1 MIVPALNATLTL
13 LLPMAVL
20 FVAVWR
26 RSSRLGEPMPWIYYL
41 FFFSGFPALIYQ
53 IVWERALFTLY
64 GVNIESVTVVVTGF
78 LLGLGLG
85 SLVGGFLSR
94 ISGRPLLALFG
105 VAELST
111 AIYGLFSLRLL
122 HEVGRYTAG
131 ISLFGTTAIS
141 FTLLLIPTML
151 MGSTLPM
158 LVAYSVRRSRNVGGS
173 LGLLYFVNTLGSATA
188 CFLAGAIVMALLG
201 QAGSVA
207 AGAAINATVGIAAL
221 AVYCLHRTQPVQ
233 SPTAQSS
240 VATDAVH
247 DESSAMLSL
256 PVAAIFVG
264 ISGFIALAYEI
275 LWYRLFS
282 FSSGSSAKVFA
293 YLLGAYLLGI
303 AIGGLVAHDLTS
315 GTSSDRS
322 RAQYLRLIAWF
333 VVLANVAGFVAAP
346 VMGLA
351 AQYLSVSFVLVIVAL
366 GAALLG
372 ATFPLISHITIAN
385 DHRAGYGISLL
396 YFSNIVGSALG
407 SFIVGFVLMNFWGVR
422 DISVFL
428 VVLGLAL
435 GISLLVVGG
444 TSRREVYSALVG
456 GGAICV
462 AVLVLANPLFHD
474 LYERLLFKSGYH
486 SHESFGHL
494 VENRSGVIAVSQQGK
509 VFGGGVYDG
518 WFNVDPVHDVN
529 GVFRIYALSSF
540 HPLPREVLMIGLSS
554 GSWAQIVAN
563 DPEVQS
569 EKIIE
574 INPGYLPLIPQYP
587 QVSSLLGN
595 PKVDIIIDDGRR
607 WLLANPN
614 ARYDAILMN
623 TTFNW
628 REHATNL
635 LSVEFLKMARQ
646 HLLPGGVL
654 FYNTTSSPEVLLTG
668 VSVFPYGLRVGNF
681 LAVSDSPIVVNSDRF
696 EKKLRDY
703 RIDGKLVFDLENPEA
718 SLRFH
723 EMLAMTHNFN
733 TDDSLDSPSMEYAAS
748 IRARC
753 RGSRIIT
760 DDNMGTEWKR

>member
-1 MIVPALNATLTL
+1 VSALSATVSLFFL
-13 LLPMAVL
+13 IAGLFIAVR
-20 FVAVWR
+20 R
-26 RSSRLGEPMPWIYYL
+26 RSSRLGESMPWIYYL

-53 IVWERALFTLY
+53 IVWERALFALY
-64 GVNIESVTVVVTGF
+64 GVNVESVTVVVTGF

-94 ISGRPLLALFG
+94 ISGMPLLALFG
-105 VAELST
+105 VAELGT
-111 AIYGLFSLRLL
+111 AAYGLFSLRLF
-122 HEVGRYTAG
+122 HHVGQYTAG
-131 ISLFGTTAIS
+131 TSLFGTTAIS
-141 FTLLLIPTML
+141 FALLLIPTML

-158 LVAYSVRRSRNVGGS
+158 LVTYSVRRSRNVGGS

-188 CFLAGAIVMALLG
+188 CFLAAAVIMALLG
-201 QAGSVA
+201 QSGSVA
-207 AGAAINATVGIAAL
+207 MGAALNATVGIGALVVHYLRREESARPSAADL
-221 AVYCLHRTQPVQ
+221 VAVE
-233 SPTAQSS
+233 A
-240 VATDAVH
+240 AH
-247 DESSAMLSL
+247 DVSAGMLSL

-264 ISGFIALAYEI
+264 ASGFIALAYEI

-282 FSSGSSAKVFA
+282 FWSGSDARVFA
-293 YLLGAYLLGI
+293 YLLGAYLAGI
-303 AIGGLVAHDLTS
+303 AAGGLVAHDLTNRAA
-315 GTSSDRS
+315 SDRS
-322 RAQYLRLIAWF
+322 KRQYLRLIAWF
-333 VVLANVAGFVAAP
+333 VVLANLAGFIAAP
-346 VMGLA
+346 AMGLA
-351 AQYLSVSFVLVIVAL
+351 APHLSVSFVLVIVAL
-366 GAALLG
+366 GAALLA

-385 DHRAGYGISLL
+385 DKRAGYGISLL

-428 VVLGLAL
+428 VLLGVAL
-435 GISLLVVGG
+435 GISVLVAGG
-444 TSRREVYSALVG
+444 PSRREMYRALAG

-462 AVLVLANPLFHD
+462 AVFVLANPLFND
-474 LYERLLFKSGYH
+474 LYEKLLFKRDYH
-486 SHESFGHL
+486 SHESFSHL
-494 VENRSGVIAVSQQGK
+494 VENRSGVIAVSQQGM

-540 HPLPREVLMIGLSS
+540 HPVPRKVLMIGLSS

-563 DPEVQS
+563 DPELQS

-574 INPGYLPLIPQYP
+574 INAGYLPLIPQYSE
-587 QVSSLLGN
+587 VSSLLRN

-614 ARYDAILMN
+614 SKYDAILMN
-623 TTFNW
+623 TSFNW
-628 REHATNL
+628 REHMTNL

-654 FYNTTSSPEVLLTG
+654 FYNTTGSPEVLLTG
-668 VSVFPYGLRVGNF
+668 VTVFPYGLRVGNF
-681 LAVSDSPIVVNSDRF
+681 LALSDSPIVVNSDRF

-718 SLRFH
+718 SARFRG
-723 EMLAMTHNFN
+723 MIAMTHNFN
-733 TDDSLDSPSMEYAAS
+733 TDESLNRPSMEYADS

-760 DDNMGTEWKR
+760 DDNMGTEWTR